1 MNFNFDTE
9 VIIYQLQESWNKFS
23 ESVKYG
29 FESFKESVS
38 DIMFPENLTIA
49 SVLILMVLFVVFVFG
64 KALSENSYAR
74 KKRNNINGQMF
85 LIDEEEYYPLN
96 ADEIIIGR
104 HSAVDIIF
112 PDDSVSRYHA
122 IINVCNGTW
131 SITDLNSSYGTYV
144 NGLRVSHKRIYDNDE
159 IKIGEK
165 VLILKKK
172 ESKKSR
178 KRKELEED
186 E

>member
-1 MNFNFDTE
+1 MQFNFDWE
-9 VIIYQLQESWNKFS
+9 VISYKLQELWIQFS

-29 FESFKESVS
+29 FESFKESVG

-49 SVLILMVLFVVFVFG
+49 ASLILIVFFTVFIFS
-64 KALSENSYAR
+64 KALSENTYAR

-85 LIDEEEYYPLN
+85 LVDDETYYPLN

-104 HSAVDIIF
+104 HTAVDIRF
-112 PDDSVSRYHA
+112 PDSEISRYHA

-131 SITDLNSSYGTYV
+131 SITDLNSSYGTFV
-144 NGLRVSHKRIYDNDE
+144 NGQRISHKRIYDNDE

-165 VLILKKK
+165 ILILKKK
-172 ESKKSR
+172 ENKKAR
-178 KRKELEED
+178 RKEYED